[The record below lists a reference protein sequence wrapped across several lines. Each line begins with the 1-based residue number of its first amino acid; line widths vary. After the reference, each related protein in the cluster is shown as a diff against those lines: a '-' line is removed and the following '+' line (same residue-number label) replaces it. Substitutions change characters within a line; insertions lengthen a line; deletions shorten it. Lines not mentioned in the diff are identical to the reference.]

1 MSLALLYHGFG
12 LYDFHPLRAW
22 TQGSALYLEMVRA
35 KNRCGAC
42 RSWNVTG
49 KGFRWRTLRVLP
61 IGRKPVFARVKMRRF
76 YCHDCQR
83 VRYESL
89 RCADPKKHYTHTLE
103 EYVMDLCA
111 RMTIRDVAKHTGL
124 HWATVKEIDKRRL
137 KRGLPRER
145 DLKTLRF
152 LGVDE
157 VSVRRG
163 HNYLTT
169 VVDLETGRVVY
180 VGEGRRVGSLSPFFK
195 RLKRLGVR
203 PKAIAMD
210 MWKPY
215 AKAVRLYYRGLPLV
229 YDVFHIL
236 ADYSRILNEIRV
248 DEAQKLE
255 GHPEFSLIKG
265 SRFLLLK
272 GQEKLTESARDR
284 LNRLLEINRPLHIA
298 YLLKE
303 QLRRLW
309 KLPNCTQAE
318 NFLNDWIRV
327 ALCSG
332 VAPLARFA
340 RKLRRHAAGILNY
353 FIFPISTAKV
363 EGINNRIKVIKRKA
377 YGYRDLDYFKLKIY
391 NIHTTRYSLL

>member
-1 MSLALLYHGFG
+1 MSLSVFYHVLGF
-12 LYDFHPLRAW
+12 
-22 TQGSALYLEMVRA
+22 QGYHHLKTERKGSELYLHMVLAR
-35 KNRCGAC
+35 NRCARC
-42 RSWNVTG
+42 HSCQVVS
-49 KGFRWRTLRVLP
+49 KGYHLRVLRTVP
-61 IGRKPVFARVKMRRF
+61 IGRKSVFALVRMRRF
-76 YCHDCQR
+76 YCQR
-83 VRYESL
+83 CHAIRFERL
-89 RCADPKKHYTHTLE
+89 HIADRKKHYTHVME
-103 EYVMDLCA
+103 RYVMDLCA
-111 RMTIRDVAKHTGL
+111 RMTIRDVSEHTGL
-124 HWATVKEIDKRRL
+124 HWATVKEIDKKRL
-137 KRGLPRER
+137 KRRLPREI
-145 DLKTLRF
+145 DLKKLRF

-255 GHPEFSLIKG
+255 GHPEYSLIKG

-272 GQEKLTESARDR
+272 GEEKLTNSARDR
-284 LNRLLEINRPLHIA
+284 LDRLLEINRPLHIA

-303 QLRRLW
+303 QLRSLW
-309 KLPNCTQAE
+309 KLPDRTQAE
-318 NFLNDWIRV
+318 NFLNDWIRI
-327 ALCSG
+327 ALSSG

-340 RKLRRHAAGILNY
+340 RKLRRHAVGILNY

-363 EGINNRIKVIKRKA
+363 EGINNRIKVIKRQA

>member
-1 MSLALLYHGFG
+1 ME
-12 LYDFHPLRAW
+12 R
-22 TQGSALYLEMVRA
+22 
-35 KNRCGAC
+35 
-42 RSWNVTG
+42 
-49 KGFRWRTLRVLP
+49 
-61 IGRKPVFARVKMRRF
+61 
-76 YCHDCQR
+76 
-83 VRYESL
+83 
-89 RCADPKKHYTHTLE
+89 
-103 EYVMDLCA
+103 YVMDLCA
-111 RMTIRDVAKHTGL
+111 RMTIRDVSEHTGL
-124 HWATVKEIDKRRL
+124 HWATVKEIDKKRL
-137 KRGLPRER
+137 KRRLPRER

-248 DEAQKLE
+248 DETQKLE
-255 GHPEFSLIKG
+255 GHPEYSLIKG

-272 GQEKLTESARDR
+272 GEEKLTDSARGR
-284 LNRLLEINRPLHIA
+284 LDRLLEINRPLHIA

-309 KLPNCTQAE
+309 KLPNRTQAE
-318 NFLNDWIRV
+318 NFLYDWIRI
-327 ALCSG
+327 ALSSG
-332 VAPLARFA
+332 IAPLARFA
-340 RKLRRHAAGILNY
+340 RKLRRHAVGILNY